1 MPQAGPRTPYADMLA
16 AAPDGCLGC
25 DLAVVGCGNL
35 LRADDG
41 AGPVLVRE
49 LWEGGVPSGVRLV
62 DGGTAGMDVAF
73 QMRGAERVII
83 VDAASTGASP
93 GTVFRIPGPEV
104 EELPPLAG
112 LHTHSFRWDHALAFA
127 HWLLADGY
135 PADVTV
141 YLIEAADF
149 TPGGELSPPVRAG
162 MNQVLALIRTEPAFH
177 GQPATDSDSSDS
189 SKTSN
194 G

>member
-1 MPQAGPRTPYADMLA
+1 MSEVGPRYANPYADLLA
-16 AAPDGCLGC
+16 ASPDGVLSC

-41 AGPVLVRE
+41 AGPILVRE

-73 QMRGAERVII
+73 QMRGAKRVII
-83 VDAASTGASP
+83 VDAANTGASP
-93 GTVFRIPGPEV
+93 GTVFRIPGPAV

-112 LHTHSFRWDHALAFA
+112 LHSHSFRWDHALAFA

-141 YLIEAADF
+141 FLIEAANF
-149 TPGGELSPPVRAG
+149 TPGGELSPPVRTG
-162 MNQVLALIRTEPAFH
+162 MNQVLGLIRAEPAFQ
-177 GQPATDSDSSDS
+177 GADQ
-189 SKTSN
+189 
-194 G
+194 

>member
-1 MPQAGPRTPYADMLA
+1 MTPAGPRFANPYADMLA
-16 AAPDGCLGC
+16 AAPEGILRCE
-25 DLAVVGCGNL
+25 LAVIGCGNL

-41 AGPVLVRE
+41 AGPVLIRE
-49 LWEGGVPSGVRLV
+49 LWEGGVPPRVRLV

-73 QMRGAERVII
+73 QMRGAARVIL
-83 VDAASTGASP
+83 VDAARTGTAP
-93 GTVFRIPGPEV
+93 GTVFKIPGPEV

-127 HWLLADGY
+127 RWLLADGY

-149 TPGGELSPPVRAG
+149 TPGGAVSPPVRAG
-162 MNQVLALIRTEPAFH
+162 MNKVHALIRAEPCFRDAA
-177 GQPATDSDSSDS
+177 G
-189 SKTSN
+189 
-194 G
+194 